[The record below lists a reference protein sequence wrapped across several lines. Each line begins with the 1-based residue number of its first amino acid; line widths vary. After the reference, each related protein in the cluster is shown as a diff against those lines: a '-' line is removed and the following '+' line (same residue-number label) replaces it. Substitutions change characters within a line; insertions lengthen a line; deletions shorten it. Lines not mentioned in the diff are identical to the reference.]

1 LWNVIMKSTGI
12 AWLLVVA
19 LAVGVQGPVQARPAS
34 HFGTPSSMRSGFSSQ
49 KSLPAPSA
57 PPSAARGSG
66 PGSFGKAAPQADPR
80 SSSASSRDMEQN
92 AAQANALK
100 TLDARN
106 AAAASAAA
114 GAGAVPPAP
123 PLNGNFGRPQQ
134 SAPMPVYNQ
143 PAYPQQLPQPV
154 IVQQHGNSGLM
165 AGVVGF
171 MLGRATSHP
180 APVYY
185 PPVVVQNTPAAGSPG
200 ATGGTVSADGSTAP
214 AAAAA
219 MTPVPVPAPQP
230 SFAASVLRV
239 FFWLALMSGLVWLV
253 VYMVWKVRRIRAANA
268 AHYSFERN

>member
-19 LAVGVQGPVQARPAS
+19 LAVSLQGPVQARPAS

-57 PPSAARGSG
+57 PPSTARSSG
-66 PGSFGKAAPQADPR
+66 PGSFGKAAAPQADLR

-100 TLDARN
+100 TLDARR
-106 AAAASAAA
+106 AAASA
-114 GAGAVPPAP
+114 PPPVP
-123 PLNGNFGRPQQ
+123 PLNDTASRAPQ

-143 PAYPQQLPQPV
+143 PAYPQQLPQPI
-154 IVQQHGNSGLM
+154 IVHQHGSGLM
-165 AGVVGF
+165 SGVVGF
-171 MLGRATSHP
+171 MLGRAMSQQTQMS
-180 APVYY
+180 Y
-185 PPVVVQNTPAAGSPG
+185 PPYGQSYPGAPAANSG
-200 ATGGTVSADGSTAP
+200 ATVNADGSTAP

-219 MTPVPVPAPQP
+219 MTPVPVPKP
-230 SFAASVLRV
+230 SFAATVLRV

>member
-1 LWNVIMKSTGI
+1 MKSTGI

-57 PPSAARGSG
+57 LPSSARSSG
-66 PGSFGKAAPQADPR
+66 PGSFGKAAPQTDPR
-80 SSSASSRDMEQN
+80 SSSASSRDMAQN

-100 TLDARN
+100 TLDARR
-106 AAAASAAA
+106 AAAA
-114 GAGAVPPAP
+114 PP
-123 PLNGNFGRPQQ
+123 PLSPTPPVNDTASRAPQP
-134 SAPMPVYNQ
+134 APMPVYNQ
-143 PAYPQQLPQPV
+143 PAYPQQLPQPI
-154 IVQQHGNSGLM
+154 IVHQHGSGLM
-165 AGVVGF
+165 SGVVGP
-171 MLGRATSHP
+171 MLGRAMSQQ
-180 APVYY
+180 AQMSY
-185 PPVVVQNTPAAGSPG
+185 PPYGQSYPAGPAASAGTPAA
-200 ATGGTVSADGSTAP
+200 TVNADGSTAP

-219 MTPVPVPAPQP
+219 MTPVPAPAPQP